1 LTAEQM
7 RIAHHKLQKDGNEL
21 IKIVAFAGTGKTTT
35 LIKMCQEHPN
45 LNFLVVMYNKGARE
59 HAETVFPR
67 NNTKCVTAHS
77 LAYNTTGKFY
87 RHKFAFNLKAKD
99 IMDSNCMSE
108 SGGSKHSGSFAQK
121 AAQVLQT
128 VQNFLNSPDN
138 EISMENV
145 PIRWLV
151 KRSGINETNHEIT
164 LEPKL
169 RAKLMD
175 DAVNVWNAMIDKDN
189 MEIRYFIT

>member
-1 LTAEQM
+1 M
-7 RIAHHKLQKDGNEL
+7 RIAHHKLEEDGHEL

-45 LNFLVVMYNKGARE
+45 LNFLVVMYNKGAQK

-67 NNTKCVTAHS
+67 NNTKCVTSHS
-77 LAYNTTGKFY
+77 LAYSTTGQFY
-87 RHKFAFNLKAKD
+87 SHKFAFNLKAKD
-99 IMDSNCMSE
+99 IMDSNCMGE

-121 AAQVLQT
+121 AAQVLRT
-128 VQNFLNSPDN
+128 VENFLNSPDD
-138 EISMENV
+138 EITMENV

-151 KRSGINETNHEIT
+151 KGSGINKTDHEKT

-169 RAKLMD
+169 RAEIMD
-175 DAVNVWNAMIDKDN
+175 DAVNVWKAMIDRDN
-189 MEIRYFIT
+189 KRIRYFDLI